1 MSNRPKSLMPTCSMG
16 TTQVLSRISAIMSL
30 DVAIDL
36 VEDCDGLTD
45 EEKIKIS
52 DCLYRIMSLVQQKV
66 WTKESVFEYC
76 DSLEREFGGVSSY
89 HFHNNRAPSA
99 ATIRE
104 LFGMSLFEFIETY
117 YHRLSVT
124 EWKAKY
130 ESTDWAKEFKK
141 EFERIN
147 PKSEPEF
154 NAKRKDGFPA
164 AKTVCK
170 FYKLHR
176 YTDLLKFCGIKNP
189 NDNPNNI
196 TTFKITS
203 ISHSQE
209 MLDKLNELTG

>member
-1 MSNRPKSLMPTCSMG
+1 MSNRPKSLMPTCSKG
-16 TTQVLSRISAIMSL
+16 SAHLISRISAIKSL

-45 EEKIKIS
+45 EEKLKITE
-52 DCLYRIMSLVQQKV
+52 CLYRIITVVQQKV
-66 WTKESVFEYC
+66 WTKEAVFEFC
-76 DSLEREFGGVSSY
+76 DNIEKEFGGVSSY
-89 HFHNNRAPSA
+89 NFHTNQAPST

-104 LFGMSLFEFIETY
+104 LFGMSLYEFIETY
-117 YHRLSVT
+117 YHRLSIT

-164 AKTVCK
+164 AKTICK